1 MAEKFEP
8 RDISQELKDSYLDY
22 AMSVI
27 ISRAL
32 PDSRDG
38 LKPVQR
44 RIIYALKE
52 LGLYSNAKFRK
63 SAAVVGEVLAKY
75 HPHGDLPVY
84 EALVRM
90 AQDFSLRYPLIL
102 GQGNFGSI
110 DGDPPAAMRYSE
122 AKMSAICEEMVK
134 EIDEE
139 TVDFVPNY
147 DGTREEP
154 VVLPSA
160 IPQLLLNGAMGIA
173 VGMATTI
180 LPHNLE
186 EVVDAACYLL
196 DHKEATSTDLMKF
209 IKGPDFPTAGLVY
222 GRKNIEESYALGKG
236 PILVRAKAEITEEGK
251 TPQIV
256 ITELPYMVN
265 KAELIAKI
273 TQLVEEKRIEGIKDL
288 RDESDKEGLR
298 VVIDLKSDAIAG
310 RVLNQLYRF
319 TDLEKTFHI
328 NMIALI
334 DKGIQPAVLSI
345 KELLEE
351 YLNHRIEIVT
361 RRTQF
366 RLKKAKERAHIL
378 EGLAK
383 ALDHIDEIIKLIKT
397 AEDRA
402 DAQTKLIKKYD
413 FTEIQ
418 ANAILDMKLANLAK
432 LEREKVENELKEK
445 RLLIKEYEL
454 ILSNPKKVREII
466 KNELL
471 ELKKKYPS
479 PRRTQIID
487 HLPEAISEEELIASE
502 DTLITIS
509 QTGYIKRMSPE
520 VFRAQKRGG
529 RGVMAYEQKN
539 GEDFIEHILTAN
551 TRDEILFFTDYGKV
565 YKTQVY
571 EIAEGNRL
579 SRGRAIQNF
588 LNLPPQEKITAIL
601 SLNKEKMKEAKY
613 LVMATKNGLVK
624 RTPIEEYRNL
634 RRNGLLAINLLKDD
648 RLESVS
654 YTSGSDDLLLIT
666 KLGQSIRF
674 KETDIRPTGRVT
686 AGVCG
691 IKLKKGDEVILMVAF
706 NPKEIDYEVLTV
718 SANAY
723 GKRTKIKEYR
733 RQKRGGGGV
742 KTFKVTSKTGEV
754 VSGWLLKEAQ
764 TLIAISSKG
773 QSLKLEINAIP
784 LLGRLTQG
792 VRLMKLESDDRL
804 AGITLL

>member
-27 ISRAL
+27 VSRAL

-52 LGLYSNAKFRK
+52 LGLFSNAKFRK

-147 DGTREEP
+147 DGTRQEP

-180 LPHNLE
+180 LPHNLN
-186 EVVDAACYLL
+186 EVVEAAIYLL
-196 DHKEATSTDLMKF
+196 DHKEATSLDLMKF
-209 IKGPDFPTAGLVY
+209 IKGPDFPTGGLVY
-222 GRKNIEESYALGKG
+222 GRKNIEESYATGKG
-236 PILVRAKAEITEEGK
+236 PILVRAKAEIIDNDK

-256 ITELPYMVN
+256 ITELPYTVN
-265 KAELIAKI
+265 KAELITKI

-298 VVIDLKSDAIAG
+298 IVIDLKSEALPL

-319 TDLEKTFHI
+319 TDLEKTIHI

-334 DKGIQPAVLSI
+334 DRGIQPAVLSI

-351 YLNHRIEIVT
+351 YLNHRVEIVT

-383 ALDHIDEIIKLIKT
+383 ALEHIDEIIKLIKT
-397 AEDRA
+397 AADRN
-402 DAQTKLIKKYD
+402 DAQVKLIKNYQ
-413 FTEIQ
+413 FSEIQ
-418 ANAILDMKLANLAK
+418 ANAILDMKLASLAK
-432 LEREKVENELKEK
+432 LEREKIESELREK
-445 RLLIKEYEL
+445 KSLIKEYEL
-454 ILSNPKKVREII
+454 ILASPKKVREII
-466 KNELL
+466 KNELE

-479 PRRTQIID
+479 PRRTTIIE

-502 DTLITIS
+502 DTLITLTQS
-509 QTGYIKRMSPE
+509 GYIKRMSPE

-529 RGVMAYEQKN
+529 RGVMTYEQKN

-551 TRDEILFFTDYGKV
+551 TQDEILFFTDYGKV
-565 YKTQVY
+565 YKARVY
-571 EIAEGNRL
+571 EITEGNRL

-601 SLNKEKMKEAKY
+601 SLNKEKIKNAKY

-634 RRNGLLAINLLKDD
+634 RRNGLLAINLIKDD
-648 RLESVS
+648 RLEGVS
-654 YTSGSDDLLLIT
+654 YTTGNDDLLLIT

-686 AGVCG
+686 AGVSG
-691 IKLKKGDEVILMVAF
+691 IKLKKSDEVVLMAAF
-706 NPKEIDYEVLTV
+706 DPKETDYQVLTV

-733 RQKRGGGGV
+733 RQKRGGSGV
-742 KTFKVTSKTGEV
+742 KTFKVTPKTGEV
-754 VSGWLLKEAQ
+754 VSGWLFKEAE
-764 TLIAISSKG
+764 TLIAISLKG
-773 QSLKLEINAIP
+773 QSLKLEINNIP
-784 LLGRLTQG
+784 LLSRLTQG
-792 VRLMKLESDDRL
+792 VRLMRLEANDRL